1 MATRKKR
8 LQVTIEPELE
18 PVLERLSRL
27 MNKPQ
32 ATLITELLLQSTPI
46 LEQTANALEAATQG
60 KLDLSGLNSA
70 VNAKIEEANQL
81 QSELES
87 KFSGQ

>member
-18 PVLERLSRL
+18 PVLERLSHL
-27 MNKPQ
+27 MGKPQ
-32 ATLITELLLQSTPI
+32 ATIITELLLQSTPV
-46 LEQTANALEAATQG
+46 LEQTANALELAIQG
-60 KLDLSGLNSA
+60 KLDLSGLNNV

-87 KFSGQ
+87 KFTDQ

>member
-27 MNKPQ
+27 MSKPQ
-32 ATLITELLLQSTPI
+32 ATIITELLLQSTPI
-46 LEQTANALEAATQG
+46 LEQTANALELAIQG
-60 KLDLSGLNSA
+60 KLDLSGLNNV

-87 KFSGQ
+87 KFADQ